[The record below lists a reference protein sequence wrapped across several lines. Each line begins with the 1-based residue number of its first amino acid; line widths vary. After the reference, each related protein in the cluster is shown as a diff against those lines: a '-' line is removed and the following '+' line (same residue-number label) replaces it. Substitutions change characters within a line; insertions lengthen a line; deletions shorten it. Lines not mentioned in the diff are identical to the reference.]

1 MLITPSALHYCTKL
15 NLQFTKILHVIYN
28 HISIAIAVSRE
39 FDSIFLPIAGYE
51 HVILGYL
58 LMVVQEMIKHQG
70 WDHIRPWGLCF
81 KLNLILPMNE
91 LNLFYSFLSVTC
103 GMSGVFSGYSDF
115 IHKKSWPPRYNWNIV
130 ESGIKQHALTLFYSS
145 KFIIRNFASKHLKL
159 LGF

>member
-70 WDHIRPWGLCF
+70 
-81 KLNLILPMNE
+81 
-91 LNLFYSFLSVTC
+91 
-103 GMSGVFSGYSDF
+103 
-115 IHKKSWPPRYNWNIV
+115 
-130 ESGIKQHALTLFYSS
+130 
-145 KFIIRNFASKHLKL
+145 
-159 LGF
+159 

>member
-39 FDSIFLPIAGYE
+39 FDSIFLPIASYG

-81 KLNLILPMNE
+81 NKFDVWCLMVFNTIFNNISVILWR
-91 LNLFYSFLSVTC
+91 SVLLVEET
-103 GMSGVFSGYSDF
+103 GG
-115 IHKKSWPPRYNWNIV
+115 PRKNHCPVASHWQTSSHNV
-130 ESGIKQHALTLFYSS
+130 VHLTL
-145 KFIIRNFASKHLKL
+145 IEIRTHKISGDRHWIA
-159 LGF
+159 